1 MRIEYDGGRL
11 AERMTVMEKGRRP
24 RAYFVGLAGRI
35 DRLNGRAT
43 MWLARIAAAVL
54 ALLAVMTFCDVIAR
68 YFFNSPLSFTVEIT
82 EIAMG
87 VIVYFGVG
95 LVTQDNGHI
104 SVDIVTLRLSDW
116 WRALLRLATNIA
128 ALGFLA
134 LMGTTAAASKLISR
148 GRRATLAT
156 QVATAVMDSLRL
168 KANEDLVTCT
178 DLATDGTGYTSQGVS
193 VTWTVGNREPAGN
206 SGYRIVTVAASYAGS
221 RGGAKVDSLIT
232 AIKCDV

>member
-1 MRIEYDGGRL
+1 MDE
-11 AERMTVMEKGRRP
+11 
-24 RAYFVGLAGRI
+24 GLAGRI

-68 YFFNSPLSFTVEIT
+68 YFFNSPLSFTVEVT

-116 WRALLRLATNIA
+116 WRALLRLMTNVV

-134 LMGTTAAASKLISR
+134 LMVWRLWLRTVALFDKGDVSPIMLIPRWPTAL
-148 GRRATLAT
+148 L
-156 QVATAVMDSLRL
+156 M
-168 KANEDLVTCT
+168 
-178 DLATDGTGYTSQGVS
+178 
-193 VTWTVGNREPAGN
+193 TVGAVFFLTGLVVH
-206 SGYRIVTVAASYAGS
+206 ILADYARVRS
-221 RGGAKVDSLIT
+221 DQAPPRPPSPPRPYTD
-232 AIKCDV
+232 